1 MNKKILIIAAHP
13 DDEIIGCGGTLLKHI
28 FNKDDVFV
36 VYASDG
42 ESSRINGKN
51 KISKRQKEAKEVA
64 KNAKIKK
71 IFFLN
76 YPDNQMDKINILKI
90 SKSITSIVDKV
101 KPDIVYTHHYN
112 DLNIDHKIT
121 FEATMVACRP
131 IRKKNITEIYS
142 FEILSSSEWHGR
154 QNLNFKP
161 NVYVNINNFFQKKIS
176 LMKIYKNEVMRSPH
190 PRSIRSITSK
200 AASRG
205 SEVNTLYA
213 EAFELIRIIK

>member
-36 VYASDG
+36 VFASDG
-42 ESSRINGKN
+42 ESSRVNGKN

-131 IRKKNITEIYS
+131 IRKKNITELYS